1 MKYIIKYI
9 FVIIFIFIFFVLIEE
24 YIIKQKIE
32 LFQDDSII
40 FLSKEE
46 LFTILSQ
53 NSDNYYNK
61 FLNNDFIARN
71 IQNIDEY
78 INKIQQSVTDFT
90 DYEKEKIRK
99 CIHLADTKLLNTNL
113 DWFNGRDTM
122 DIVWKIGLVN
132 GKLYEN
138 GLPHTRNDTIIFSRK
153 YINNSCIK
161 NLMKTLIH
169 EKIHVYQKKYPDKIN
184 NFLIKYNFTKYK
196 KRTVEDNTRANPD
209 IDEWIYANDK
219 NELFK
224 AVYINNPKT
233 IEDVNYYSGSG
244 QSYEHPFE
252 KMAIEIEHY

>member
-138 GLPHTRNDTIIFSRK
+138 GLPHTRNDTIIF
-153 YINNSCIK
+153 
-161 NLMKTLIH
+161 
-169 EKIHVYQKKYPDKIN
+169 
-184 NFLIKYNFTKYK
+184 
-196 KRTVEDNTRANPD
+196 
-209 IDEWIYANDK
+209 
-219 NELFK
+219 
-224 AVYINNPKT
+224 
-233 IEDVNYYSGSG
+233 
-244 QSYEHPFE
+244 
-252 KMAIEIEHY
+252 

>member
-1 MKYIIKYI
+1 
-9 FVIIFIFIFFVLIEE
+9 
-24 YIIKQKIE
+24 
-32 LFQDDSII
+32 
-40 FLSKEE
+40 
-46 LFTILSQ
+46 
-53 NSDNYYNK
+53 
-61 FLNNDFIARN
+61 
-71 IQNIDEY
+71 
-78 INKIQQSVTDFT
+78 
-90 DYEKEKIRK
+90 
-99 CIHLADTKLLNTNL
+99 
-113 DWFNGRDTM
+113 
-122 DIVWKIGLVN
+122 
-132 GKLYEN
+132 
-138 GLPHTRNDTIIFSRK
+138 
-153 YINNSCIK
+153 
-161 NLMKTLIH
+161 MKTLIH